1 MNQDLF
7 IIGRKAS
14 NIVVIFIL
22 KTHMTQTLTST
33 FLAHQI

>member
-14 NIVVIFIL
+14 NIVVIFIF
-22 KTHMTQTLTST
+22 KTHMTQLTLTL
-33 FLAHQI
+33 LAHLI